1 MSHSTSAASP
11 HHLEGTRSTWH
22 SITAKA
28 DPASNPYA
36 PLMGRTFVDLDE
48 TGAVTVL
55 DEDRAA
61 TLGGVGGPPDPRQ
74 RDRGRPRPSS
84 TRVAYID
91 AILRKAPTLRPVIL
105 GGIDALDAAARSAH
119 GAAVHGARRPTSR
132 SSSCAASRPPAPR
145 RRSPSSSSSPTRPTT
160 GTRACRPSSRSGPG
174 FDVRNTVVGKPMKPF
189 PVDRLET
196 ISTRPDHF
204 RSVSA

>member
-1 MSHSTSAASP
+1 
-11 HHLEGTRSTWH
+11 
-22 SITAKA
+22 
-28 DPASNPYA
+28 
-36 PLMGRTFVDLDE
+36 MGRTFVDLDE

-61 TLGGVGGPPDPRQ
+61 TLGGWVARLIPGNASW
-74 RDRGRPRPSS
+74 PSAAELD
-84 TRVAYID
+84 TVAYID

-119 GAAVHGARRPTSR
+119 GAAFTALGGDQQVELLRGIEATGAPEAFSVVFELTYEAYYRDPGVQAIVKERT
-132 SSSCAASRPPAPR
+132 
-145 RRSPSSSSSPTRPTT
+145 
-160 GTRACRPSSRSGPG
+160 G